1 MRRED
6 HCTKLH
12 WRFKEEGRSSSQA
25 FLYSKGRY
33 AVYRSFAYFCEVK
46 KIALWILLT
55 VYGFFALSPTLYIHG
70 CCCGVV
76 QQWIIPPADCCENDP
91 DHHHQIQLDCCQ
103 EESVSFHLDANQ
115 LPSIFSL
122 SFFNESIATQSFFH
136 VAWWEDSISSAV
148 KAININPPPLLKRFI
163 RFHSIKIFDVLK
175 G

>member
-6 HCTKLH
+6 HCTKQH
-12 WRFKEEGRSSSQA
+12 WRFKEEGRSSSQL

-91 DHHHQIQLDCCQ
+91 DHHHQIQFDCCH

-122 SFFNESIATQSFFH
+122 SFFNETIAPHSFSCCMVGGFDQQCCKSNQYQS
-136 VAWWEDSISSAV
+136 AS
-148 KAININPPPLLKRFI
+148 FI
-163 RFHSIKIFDVLK
+163 KKVYSFSFYQDF
-175 G
+175 

>member
-1 MRRED
+1 MQ
-6 HCTKLH
+6 L
-12 WRFKEEGRSSSQA
+12 
-25 FLYSKGRY
+25 
-33 AVYRSFAYFCEVK
+33 YRSFAYFCDVK
-46 KIALWILLT
+46 KLALWILLT

-76 QQWIIPPADCCENDP
+76 QQWIIPPADCCENEH

-115 LPSIFSL
+115 LPSFFSL
-122 SFFNESIATQSFFH
+122 SFFNESN
-136 VAWWEDSISSAV
+136 VAPSLLYGALWEGSIISVV